1 MTILTKI
8 EWPTINTILEL
19 LTPHH
24 PDWLASRLEDI
35 NDSIL
40 TVSAPSTLS
49 IPVLYSNVGEP
60 VTIQWIHQ
68 RGLCDVMG
76 TVLATE
82 REPLPLWIIKANGK
96 PTLHQRRS
104 FARLSVTFPVVLA
117 SKNGPANM
125 VTTLDISE
133 GGMSCVLGDS
143 ESIQPGDRVQAV
155 VSVDNES
162 FRTIAVVIRTAVDS
176 NGQSIACFRFDDL
189 NPRDAD
195 RVRRFIFNE
204 QLRLR
209 SIDRTR

>member
-1 MTILTKI
+1 MSILTKI

-40 TVSAPSTLS
+40 TVAAPSTLS

-60 VTIQWIHQ
+60 VTIQWIHH

-82 REPLPLWIIKANGK
+82 RDPLPLWIIKANGE

-104 FARLSVTFPVVLA
+104 FARLAVTLPVVIA
-117 SKNGPANM
+117 SENGPKNI

-133 GGMSCVLGDS
+133 GGMSCVLGGS
-143 ESIQPGDRVQAV
+143 ESIQPGDRVETI
-155 VSVDNES
+155 VSVDNKP
-162 FRTIAVVIRTAVDS
+162 FRTIAVVVRTAVDS
-176 NGQSIACFRFDDL
+176 KGQPIGSFRFDDL
-189 NPRDAD
+189 SPRDAD

-209 SIDRTR
+209 SLDRTR